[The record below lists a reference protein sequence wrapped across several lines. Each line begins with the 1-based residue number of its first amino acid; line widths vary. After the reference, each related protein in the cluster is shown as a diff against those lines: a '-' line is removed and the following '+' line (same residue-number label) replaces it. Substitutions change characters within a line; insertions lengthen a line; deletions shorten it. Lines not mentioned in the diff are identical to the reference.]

1 MSLEWV
7 PHEHPEW
14 KNKHSFWSPSS
25 HRLDKKDWIDW
36 SDADILDYIIST
48 LRKDKAADIGTIIHA
63 EAAWNIAHK
72 MRIKTKSVANY
83 DIQKALMKADIPE
96 AIINPAEFAETYM
109 EYVNDGIGYNMYPEV
124 PVGIGDSAF
133 GSIDAISFDYKTKF
147 LRIHDLKTGSSP
159 TRIEQLIA
167 YAAYICL
174 EYKLKPGE
182 IKSELRIYQSGE
194 IVSYEPTAT
203 DLLTY
208 MERIRRGSDIYKR
221 VVGQALSVGRKK

>member
-1 MSLEWV
+1 MSLEFV

-25 HRLDKKDWIDW
+25 HRLDKKDWENW
-36 SDADILDYIIST
+36 SDAEILEYIIST
-48 LRKDKAADIGTIIHA
+48 LRKDKATDIGTIIHA
-63 EAAWNIAHK
+63 EAAWNIERRL
-72 MRIKTKSVANY
+72 RIKNKSIAFY

-109 EYVNDGIGYNMYPEV
+109 AYVNDGVGYNMYTEV
-124 PVGIGDSAF
+124 QVGTGDAAF
-133 GSIDAISFDYKTKF
+133 GSIDAMSFDYKTKF
-147 LRIHDLKTGSSP
+147 LRIHDLKTGTTP
-159 TRIEQLIA
+159 TKIEQLIA

-174 EYKLKPGE
+174 EYKFKPGE

-194 IVSYEPTAT
+194 IISYEPTAS

-208 MERIRRGSDIYKR
+208 MERIRRGSDIFQR
-221 VVGQALSVGRKK
+221 VVGHGLIAGRKK